1 MSFKRE
7 IFARYNKNFREEEEK
22 IRKEELR
29 DEEKRSRRPEVYR
42 QANRPPASRTEVY
55 RQANRPPAGRLRQAE
70 IRTKF
75 SDLVL

>member
-7 IFARYNKNFREEEEK
+7 IFARYNKDFREEEET

-42 QANRPPASRTEVY
+42 QANK
-55 RQANRPPAGRLRQAE
+55 PPAGRLRQAE